1 MSLRHALPA
10 VLAFGSVLAL
20 AGCGG
25 ATTPA
30 ASFDS
35 AHDLYEQLR
44 EEIGCETVDPENI
57 ASAKEG
63 EVADGS
69 PTFEMVA
76 GHCTS
81 GDDEV
86 MVAAVVVEGGE
97 GVDAVEAMSTEDV
110 EGYAVHAANWAVATD
125 KPDDEDR
132 AFVEAAQDLLGGD
145 IVTFSED
152 GVEKA

>member
-1 MSLRHALPA
+1 
-10 VLAFGSVLAL
+10 
-20 AGCGG
+20 
-25 ATTPA
+25 
-30 ASFDS
+30 
-35 AHDLYEQLR
+35 
-44 EEIGCETVDPENI
+44 
-57 ASAKEG
+57 
-63 EVADGS
+63 
-69 PTFEMVA
+69 MVA
-76 GHCTS
+76 GYCTS

-86 MVAAVVVEGGE
+86 MVAAVIVEDGE

-145 IVTFSED
+145 IVTFSGD